1 MSCKSALYAAN
12 TNAQTVTASDS
23 PIQFGSI
30 VRRYGRCTNL
40 SGENVTIQESGY
52 YDIDTNFTFTA
63 TAAGTIVISLYKDG
77 VLIPGATAT
86 VTVAAGSAYSISIP
100 AIVRNTCNCEST
112 ITARIIGVAGVIN
125 NAAIAVERI

>member
-1 MSCKSALYAAN
+1 MSCKSALYATN
-12 TNAQTVTASDS
+12 TNEQTVTASDS
-23 PIQFGSI
+23 PIRFGSI

-40 SGENVTIQESGY
+40 SGGNVTIQESGY
-52 YDIDTNFTFTA
+52 YDVDTNFTFTA

-86 VTVAAGSAYSISIP
+86 VTVAAGSAYSMSIP